1 MLSREQPYWKV
12 PLAEVCRPERE
23 GRWVEA
29 GGPGLCSIPGMGD
42 RLRGTISTAPS
53 FGDSLG
59 EGGGVAREEEAAT
72 SFSQCVSGRITVPL
86 GPLNGAEEE
95 AEVRVPSPVSQG
107 AGSGVCRQ

>member
-1 MLSREQPYWKV
+1 MAEVLSREQPFWKV

-59 EGGGVAREEEAAT
+59 EGGRCGA
-72 SFSQCVSGRITVPL
+72 GRRGSDLIFTVCIWKN
-86 GPLNGAEEE
+86 NGATR
-95 AEVRVPSPVSQG
+95 ATKWG
-107 AGSGVCRQ
+107 

>member
-1 MLSREQPYWKV
+1 MQGGQGCAVFLEWV
-12 PLAEVCRPERE
+12 TGCG
-23 GRWVEA
+23 GRSAQRQALVTHW
-29 GGPGLCSIPGMGD
+29 G
-42 RLRGTISTAPS
+42 R
-53 FGDSLG
+53 
-59 EGGGVAREEEAAT
+59 GGGVAREEEAAT